1 MITTII
7 FDWGGVLIQGKHN
20 PEVINLF
27 CKKYKRKV
35 KDVFKTIDNEVRNM
49 DRGKLTLTQF
59 TNKINKKLNINL
71 STKDWLYFLEYS
83 ITTNNAI
90 IPLIKSLKK
99 SYKILILS
107 NNNDATI
114 KIIKRTQKSLL
125 SLFDKQYY
133 SSELKVRKPKRK
145 IYNILLKK
153 EKLKPNECI
162 FIDDKPKNIVAA
174 NKLGMKGI
182 LYKNNSQLK
191 SSLKKLLK

>member
-182 LYKNNSQLK
+182 IYKNNSQLK